1 MLGVSAFWGHSR
13 GLAAPELV
21 REAISLGFGALE
33 LDGIRG
39 EGLLQLREFI
49 REGVIQVPSVH
60 DPCSLGPLY
69 GVIEPPQGDW
79 LASRNEERRRLAVE
93 CAKRSIELAASL
105 GARAVVMHSGKVKIE
120 SYQHELN
127 ELLRRVGRES
137 PEYRKLLRRGMQ
149 ERDLSKGPHV
159 ENVLNSLE
167 QLGHTARDLGIQLGI
182 ETRVG
187 YIEIPDL
194 AEMKLILDQLS
205 YLPLFY
211 WHDAGH
217 AQIMENLGFEEHEE
231 FLRTFTDRLIGVH
244 LHDAEYGF
252 DHMAPG
258 MGKIDFDMVSRY
270 IPPDAIKVIEPFH
283 AVTPEQMRKGVIYLQ
298 EHGLG

>member
-13 GLAAPELV
+13 GLSVPDLV
-21 REAISLGFGALE
+21 HEALSLGFGGLE

-39 EGLLQLREFI
+39 EGLQQLRRFI
-49 REGVIQVPSVH
+49 HDGVIKAPSVH

-69 GVIEPPQGDW
+69 GIIEPPQGDW
-79 LASRNEERRRLAVE
+79 LASRDADRRHRAVE
-93 CAKRSIELAASL
+93 CGKRSIELAASL
-105 GARAVVMHSGKVKIE
+105 GANAVVIHSGKVKIP

-127 ELLRRVGRES
+127 ELLRSVGRDA
-137 PEYRKLLRRGMQ
+137 PEYQTLMRRGQ
-149 ERDLSKGPHV
+149 EERDLAKAPHI
-159 ENVLNSLE
+159 ENVLRSLE
-167 QLGHTARDLGIQLGI
+167 QLGLVARDLGIRLGI

-187 YIEIPDL
+187 YIEVPDL

-205 YLPLFY
+205 YLPLYY

-217 AQIMENLGFEEHEE
+217 AQIMENLGFESHEE
-231 FLRTFTDRLIGVH
+231 FLRTFSDRLIGIH

-258 MGKIDFDMVSRY
+258 MGKIDFDLVARY
-270 IPPDAIKVIEPFH
+270 VPPDAIKVIEPFH
-283 AVTPEQMRKGVIYLQ
+283 AVTYDQMKRAVAYLR
-298 EHGLG
+298 EHGLE